1 MKRLMRVRAG
11 SRIVGMKR
19 DIGKLADRLVE
30 LGREGIAIERKILEW
45 KAAEKKE
52 TPVPKTKA
60 S

>member
-1 MKRLMRVRAG
+1 
-11 SRIVGMKR
+11 MKR

-45 KAAEKKE
+45 KVAETKQDF
-52 TPVPKTKA
+52 PLQTKA

>member
-1 MKRLMRVRAG
+1 
-11 SRIVGMKR
+11 MKR

-52 TPVPKTKA
+52 SAAPKTKA

>member
-1 MKRLMRVRAG
+1 
-11 SRIVGMKR
+11 MKR

-30 LGREGIAIERKILEW
+30 LGREGIAIEKRILDW

-52 TPVPKTKA
+52 TPVPKSKA